1 MELTTLPV
9 FWAASG
15 LVILFVATAAMG
27 LFGGNR
33 MPVDGKVRQTALPM
47 DSTMFV
53 REHLL
58 TRCRPS

>member
-1 MELTTLPV
+1 MELNAATL

-15 LVILFVATAAMG
+15 LVILLVAIAAMG

-33 MPVDGKVRQTALPM
+33 MPVDGKVRQTALPLN
-47 DSTMFV
+47 STMFV